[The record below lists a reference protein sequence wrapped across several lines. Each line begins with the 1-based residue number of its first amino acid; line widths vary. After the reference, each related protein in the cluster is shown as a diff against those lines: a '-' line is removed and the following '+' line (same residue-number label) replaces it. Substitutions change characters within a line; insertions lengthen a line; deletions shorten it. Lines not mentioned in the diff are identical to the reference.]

1 MRGPRGALF
10 YLYSM
15 ENANAFKHFINQAV
29 IQKIG
34 SGIRRVYPDFPV
46 KKFSKVSEEL
56 EPLELKQ
63 RVLLVTKNLREFLP
77 DPYPEALKILMTA
90 MEKEDLKGFELWPF
104 SEYISQF
111 GLDHYDESMKAMYK
125 LTQRFTSEFA
135 VRPFLLKNHVR
146 VLKYFRKWASD
157 KNVHVRRWVSEGSR
171 PLLPWGQKLPL
182 FIMDPTHGIL
192 LLEKLKFDEELYV
205 RKSVAN
211 HLNDISKNHPQVV
224 INVLKLWEDDAP
236 EEHKEKLNW
245 IKRHALRTLIKKG
258 HPGALKLMGAVEP
271 KLKVLQFKT
280 DRKNYSLNDTLKFS
294 LHLHSTSQKSQKLIV
309 DYAIDFRKAN
319 GKLGKKVFKLK
330 TLKLDGGESI
340 KIEKKH
346 SLKPI
351 TTMKFYDGI
360 HHLTIQINGKVMGE
374 VKFNFKN

>member
-1 MRGPRGALF
+1 
-10 YLYSM
+10 M
-15 ENANAFKHFINQAV
+15 ENENAFKHFINHSV
-29 IQKIG
+29 IEKL
-34 SGIRRVYPDFPV
+34 SRGILKVYPDFQSR
-46 KKFSKVSEEL
+46 KFTKIADDL
-56 EPLELKQ
+56 GPLELKQ

-77 DPYPEALKILMTA
+77 EQYPEALKILMNA
-90 MEKEDLKGFELWPF
+90 MESEDLKGFELWPF
-104 SEYISQF
+104 SEFISQF
-111 GLDHYDESMKAMYK
+111 GLDHFDESMKAMYK

-135 VRPFLLKNHVR
+135 VRPFIIRNHVR
-146 VLKYFRKWASD
+146 VLKYFQKWATD

-182 FIMDPTHGIL
+182 FVMDPTHGL
-192 LLEKLKFDEELYV
+192 LLLDKLKFDEELYV

-211 HLNDISKNHPQVV
+211 HLNDISKNHPLIV
-224 INVLKLWEDDAP
+224 INILKLWESDSPP
-236 EEHKEKLNW
+236 EHQEKLNW

-271 KLKVLQFKT
+271 KVKVLQFKT
-280 DRKNYSLNDTLKFS
+280 EKKNYSLNDTLKFT
-294 LHLHSTSQKSQKLIV
+294 LNLHSTSRSSQKLIV

-330 TLKLDGGESI
+330 TLNLEGGESL

-360 HHLTIQINGKVMGE
+360 HHLSIQVNGKVMGE
-374 VKFNFKN
+374 VKFNFRN

>member
-1 MRGPRGALF
+1 
-10 YLYSM
+10 M
-15 ENANAFKHFINQAV
+15 ENENAFKHFINKSV
-29 IQKIG
+29 IQKL
-34 SGIRRVYPDFPV
+34 SRGILKVYSTFPS
-46 KKFSKVSEEL
+46 KKFLNVADEL
-56 EPLELKQ
+56 GPLELKQ

-77 DPYPEALKILMTA
+77 ENYPEALSILMDA
-90 MEKEDLKGFELWPF
+90 MEHEDMKGFELWPF

-111 GLDHYDESMKAMYK
+111 GLDHFDESMKAMYK

-135 VRPFLLKNHVR
+135 IRPYLLKNHIK
-146 VLKYFRKWASD
+146 VLKYFHKWATD

-182 FIMDPTHGIL
+182 FVMDPTHGL
-192 LLEKLKFDEELYV
+192 LLLDKLKFDEELYV

-211 HLNDISKNHPQVV
+211 HLNDISKNHPLVV
-224 INVLKLWEDDAP
+224 INILKLWESDAP
-236 EEHKEKLNW
+236 EAHREKINW

-258 HPGALKLMGAVEP
+258 HPGALKLMGAVDP
-271 KLKVLQFKT
+271 KVKLLQFKT
-280 DRKNYSLNDTLKFS
+280 LKKKYRLNDNLVFTLN
-294 LHLHSTSQKSQKLIV
+294 LQSTSRSSQKLIV

-330 TLKLDGGESI
+330 TIDLKAGESVL
-340 KIEKKH
+340 IEKKH

-360 HHLTIQINGKVMGE
+360 HHLTIQINGNVMGE
-374 VKFNFKN
+374 VKFNFKNQGP